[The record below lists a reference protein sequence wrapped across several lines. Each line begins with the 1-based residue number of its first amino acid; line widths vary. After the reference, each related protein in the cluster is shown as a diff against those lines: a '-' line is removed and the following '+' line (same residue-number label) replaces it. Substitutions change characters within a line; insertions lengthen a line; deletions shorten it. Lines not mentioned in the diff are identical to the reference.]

1 MLVVMELPAELQL
14 RWLLRRTAKLLEL
27 GAEPVN
33 GLILPTGTFFPDKF
47 DGSPGSFAALM
58 GRIQR
63 HAGLGDLAVEL
74 ALVTPE
80 GEAQTVSCSSGACGS
95 GGGKLDARIDRV
107 ARRDDG
113 TYAVALLAGEAK
125 NPMVLTTTLV
135 RAVATMFM
143 IECGGYEG
151 VIPADREPLTD
162 LAAVLLGFG
171 VIVAN
176 GSYIYMK
183 GCSGVQVHSATRM
196 PVDEVT
202 VALALFCKLHQIEG
216 RAAARYL
223 ELTPREHL
231 DEGLVWASSNLA
243 LVQMLRAE
251 PEAIEADKYAIAPA
265 RSWLSR
271 VLVGLGG
278 KKKAAPSADDDLDA
292 LERAFA
298 GSPALPAKKSAPTDA
313 AKARKLAELRALV
326 DESLEG

>member
-1 MLVVMELPAELQL
+1 MDLPAELQL
-14 RWLLRRTAKLLEL
+14 RWLLRRTATLLEL

-33 GLILPTGTFFPDKF
+33 GLILPTGEFFPDKF
-47 DGSPGSFAALM
+47 DGSPGGFASLM

-63 HAGLGDLAVEL
+63 HAGLGDLPVEL
-74 ALVTPE
+74 MLITPE
-80 GEAQTVSCSSGACGS
+80 GDAQTVSCASGACG
-95 GGGKLDARIDRV
+95 GAGKIDTRLDRV
-107 ARRDDG
+107 IRRDDG
-113 TYAVALLAGEAK
+113 TYAVAIGVAEAK
-125 NPMVLTTTLV
+125 NPTVLTTTLV

-143 IECGGYEG
+143 IESGAYEG
-151 VIPADREPLTD
+151 LIPTDREPATD

-183 GCSGVQVHSATRM
+183 GCSGVSVHSATRM

-202 VALALFCKLHQIEG
+202 VALALFCKLHKIEG
-216 RAAARYL
+216 RTAARYL

-231 DEGLVWASSNLA
+231 DEGLVWASSNSA
-243 LVQMLRAE
+243 LVEMLR
-251 PEAIEADKYAIAPA
+251 EAPATIEADKYVIAPA
-265 RSWLSR
+265 RSWLAR
-271 VLVGLGG
+271 VLGGLGG
-278 KKKAAPSADDDLDA
+278 KKKADVSSDDDLDA

-298 GSPALPAKKSAPTDA
+298 GAPALKRAPADA

>member
-1 MLVVMELPAELQL
+1 MDLPAELQL

-33 GLILPTGTFFPDKF
+33 GLILPTGDFFPDKF
-47 DGSPGSFAALM
+47 DGSAASFAALM

-63 HAGLGDLAVEL
+63 HAGLGDLPVEL

-80 GEAQTVSCSSGACGS
+80 GEAQTVSCSSGACG
-95 GGGKLDARIDRV
+95 GGGKIDTRLDRV

-113 TYAVALLAGEAK
+113 TYAVAIGVGEAR
-125 NPMVLTTTLV
+125 NPTVLTTTLV

-143 IECGGYEG
+143 IECGAYEG
-151 VIPADREPLTD
+151 EIPADREPLTD

-202 VALALFCKLHQIEG
+202 VALALFCKLHKIEG
-216 RAAARYL
+216 RIAARYL

-231 DEGLVWASSNLA
+231 DEALVWASSNLA
-243 LVQMLRAE
+243 LVEMLRAE
-251 PEAIEADKYAIAPA
+251 PEAIEADKYTIAPA

-271 VLVGLGG
+271 VLVGFAG
-278 KKKAAPSADDDLDA
+278 KKKPTPSAEDDLDA

-298 GSPALPAKKSAPTDA
+298 GSPALPAAKRAPADA

>member
-1 MLVVMELPAELQL
+1 MDLPAESQL

-33 GLILPTGTFFPDKF
+33 GLILPTADFFPDKF
-47 DGSPGSFAALM
+47 DRSPGSFAALM
-58 GRIQR
+58 SRLQR

-74 ALVTPE
+74 SIVTPE
-80 GEAQTVSCSSGACGS
+80 GEAQTVSCSSGACG
-95 GGGKLDARIDRV
+95 GGGKIDTRLDRV

-113 TYAVALLAGEAK
+113 TYAVTIGAGEAK
-125 NPMVLTTTLV
+125 NPTVLTTTLV

-143 IECGGYEG
+143 IESGAYEG
-151 VIPADREPLTD
+151 VIPADREPMTD

-171 VIVAN
+171 VIIAN

-202 VALALFCKLHQIEG
+202 VALALFCKLHDVEG
-216 RAAARYL
+216 RVASRYL

-243 LVQMLRAE
+243 LVEMVRAVPAE
-251 PEAIEADKYAIAPA
+251 IEADKYAIAPA
-265 RSWLSR
+265 RSWLAR
-271 VLVGLGG
+271 VLVGFGG
-278 KKKAAPSADDDLDA
+278 KKKAALSSADDLDA

-298 GSPALPAKKSAPTDA
+298 GAPALPAAKRAPIDA
-313 AKARKLAELRALV
+313 AKAQRLAELRALV

>member
-1 MLVVMELPAELQL
+1 MDLPAELQL
-14 RWLLRRTAKLLEL
+14 RWLLRRTAALLEL

-33 GLILPTGTFFPDKF
+33 GLILPTGEFFPDKF
-47 DGSPGSFAALM
+47 DGTPGGFASLM

-63 HAGLGDLAVEL
+63 HAGLGDLPVEL
-74 ALVTPE
+74 MLITPE
-80 GEAQTVSCSSGACGS
+80 GEAQTVSCASGACG
-95 GGGKLDARIDRV
+95 GGGKIDTRLDRV
-107 ARRDDG
+107 VRRDDG
-113 TYAVALLAGEAK
+113 TYAVAIGVAEAK
-125 NPMVLTTTLV
+125 NPTVLTTTLV

-143 IECGGYEG
+143 IESGAYERLIA
-151 VIPADREPLTD
+151 VDREPATD

-183 GCSGVQVHSATRM
+183 GCGGVSVHSATRM

-216 RAAARYL
+216 RTAARYL

-243 LVQMLRAE
+243 LVEMLR
-251 PEAIEADKYAIAPA
+251 EAPASIEADKYAIAPA
-265 RSWLSR
+265 RSWLAR
-271 VLVGLGG
+271 VLGGLGG
-278 KKKAAPSADDDLDA
+278 KKKADPSSDDDLAA

-298 GSPALPAKKSAPTDA
+298 GAPALKRAPVDA

-326 DESLEG
+326 DESLDG

>member
-1 MLVVMELPAELQL
+1 MDLPAELQL

-33 GLILPTGTFFPDKF
+33 GLILPTGEFFPDKF
-47 DGSPGSFAALM
+47 DGSPGSFASLM

-63 HAGLGDLAVEL
+63 HAGLADVPVEL
-74 ALVTPE
+74 MLITPE
-80 GEAQTVSCSSGACGS
+80 GETQTVSCASGACGS
-95 GGGKLDARIDRV
+95 GGKIDTRLDRV
-107 ARRDDG
+107 IRRDDG
-113 TYAVALLAGEAK
+113 SYAVAIGVAEAK
-125 NPMVLTTTLV
+125 NPTVLTTTLV
-135 RAVATMFM
+135 RSVATMFM
-143 IECGGYEG
+143 IECGAYEG
-151 VIPADREPLTD
+151 EIPADREPLTD

-183 GCSGVQVHSATRM
+183 GCSGVSVHSATRM

-202 VALALFCKLHQIEG
+202 VALALFCKLHKIEG
-216 RAAARYL
+216 RSAARYL

-231 DEGLVWASSNLA
+231 DEALVWASSNLA
-243 LVQMLRAE
+243 LVEMLR
-251 PEAIEADKYAIAPA
+251 EAPDTVEADKYAIAPA
-265 RSWLSR
+265 RSWLAR
-271 VLVGLGG
+271 VLGGLGG
-278 KKKAAPSADDDLDA
+278 KKKSTAASEDDLDA

-298 GSPALPAKKSAPTDA
+298 GGPAVPALKRAPVDA

>member
-1 MLVVMELPAELQL
+1 MDLPAELQL

-27 GAEPVN
+27 GAEPVS
-33 GLILPTGTFFPDKF
+33 GLILPTGDFFPDKF
-47 DGSPGSFAALM
+47 DGSAGSFAALM

-63 HAGLGDLAVEL
+63 HAGLGDLPVEL
-74 ALVTPE
+74 TLVTPE
-80 GEAQTVSCSSGACGS
+80 GDAQTVSCASGACG
-95 GGGKLDARIDRV
+95 GGGKIDTRLDRV

-113 TYAVALLAGEAK
+113 TYTVAIGIAEAK
-125 NPMVLTTTLV
+125 SPTVLTTTLV

-143 IECGGYEG
+143 IESGAYEG
-151 VIPADREPLTD
+151 LIPADREPATD

-183 GCSGVQVHSATRM
+183 GCSGVSVHSATRM

-202 VALALFCKLHQIEG
+202 VALALFCKLHKIEG
-216 RAAARYL
+216 RSAARYL

-231 DEGLVWASSNLA
+231 DEGLVWASSNMA
-243 LVQMLRAE
+243 LVEMLRE
-251 PEAIEADKYAIAPA
+251 SPEAIEADKYEIAPA
-265 RSWLSR
+265 RSWLAR
-271 VLVGLGG
+271 VLGGIGG
-278 KKKAAPSADDDLDA
+278 KKKSEASSEDDLDA

-298 GSPALPAKKSAPTDA
+298 GGSAAPALKRAPVDA

-326 DESLEG
+326 DESLDA

>member
-1 MLVVMELPAELQL
+1 MDLPAELQL

-33 GLILPTGTFFPDKF
+33 GLILPTGDFFPDKF
-47 DGSPGSFAALM
+47 DGSPGSFGALM

-63 HAGLGDLAVEL
+63 HAGLGDLGVDL
-74 ALVTPE
+74 SLVTPE
-80 GEAQTVSCSSGACGS
+80 GEAQTVSCGSGACGGS
-95 GGGKLDARIDRV
+95 GKIDTRLDRV
-107 ARRDDG
+107 VRHDDG
-113 TYAVALLAGEAK
+113 TYAVTIGTGEAK
-125 NPMVLTTTLV
+125 NPTVLTTTLV

-143 IECGGYEG
+143 IECGAYEG
-151 VIPADREPLTD
+151 EIPADREPLTD

-202 VALALFCKLHQIEG
+202 VALALFCKLHKIEG
-216 RAAARYL
+216 RSAARYL

-231 DEGLVWASSNLA
+231 DEGLVWASSNGA
-243 LVQMLRAE
+243 LVEMLRAE
-251 PEAIEADKYAIAPA
+251 PEAIEADKFVIAPA

-271 VLVGLGG
+271 VLVGIGG
-278 KKKAAPSADDDLDA
+278 KKKAAPSAEDDLDA
-292 LERAFA
+292 LERAFS
-298 GSPALPAKKSAPTDA
+298 GGPALPAAKRAPVDT

>member
-1 MLVVMELPAELQL
+1 MDLPVESQL

-33 GLILPTGTFFPDKF
+33 GLILPTADFFPDKF

-58 GRIQR
+58 SRLQR

-74 ALVTPE
+74 SIVTPE

-95 GGGKLDARIDRV
+95 GGGKIDTRLDRI

-113 TYAVALLAGEAK
+113 TYAVAIGAAEAK
-125 NPMVLTTTLV
+125 NPTVLTTTLV

-143 IECGGYEG
+143 IESGAYEG
-151 VIPADREPLTD
+151 VVPADREPLTD

-171 VIVAN
+171 VLLAN

-202 VALALFCKLHQIEG
+202 VALALFCKLHEVEG
-216 RAAARYL
+216 RVASRYL

-243 LVQMLRAE
+243 LVELVRAAPAE
-251 PEAIEADKYAIAPA
+251 VEADKYAIAPA

-278 KKKAAPSADDDLDA
+278 KKKAAPSSEDDLDA

-298 GSPALPAKKSAPTDA
+298 GAPALPAASRAPIDA
-313 AKARKLAELRALV
+313 AKARRLAELRALV

>member
-1 MLVVMELPAELQL
+1 MDLPADLQL

-27 GAEPVN
+27 GAEPVS
-33 GLILPTGTFFPDKF
+33 GLILPTGEFFPDKF
-47 DGSPGSFAALM
+47 DGSPGGFAALM
-58 GRIQR
+58 ARIQR
-63 HAGLGDLAVEL
+63 HAGLGDLLVEL
-74 ALVTPE
+74 SLVTPE
-80 GEAQTVSCSSGACGS
+80 GDAQTVSCASGACGS
-95 GGGKLDARIDRV
+95 GGKIDTRLDRV

-113 TYAVALLAGEAK
+113 TYAVAIGVAEAK
-125 NPMVLTTTLV
+125 NPTVLTTTLV

-143 IECGGYEG
+143 IESGAYEG

-202 VALALFCKLHQIEG
+202 VALALFCKLHKIEG
-216 RAAARYL
+216 RAASRYL

-231 DEGLVWASSNLA
+231 DEGLVWASSNIA
-243 LVQMLRAE
+243 LVQMLREA
-251 PEAIEADKYAIAPA
+251 PEAIEADKYAIATA
-265 RSWLSR
+265 RSWLAR
-271 VLVGLGG
+271 VLGGLGG
-278 KKKAAPSADDDLDA
+278 KKKSAPSSDDDLDA

-298 GSPALPAKKSAPTDA
+298 GAPALPAAKRAPTDA

>member
-1 MLVVMELPAELQL
+1 MDLPAELQL
-14 RWLLRRTAKLLEL
+14 RWLLRHTAKLLEL

-33 GLILPTGTFFPDKF
+33 GLILPTGEFFPDKF
-47 DGSPGSFAALM
+47 DGSPGGFAMLM

-63 HAGLGDLAVEL
+63 HAGLGDVPVEL
-74 ALVTPE
+74 MLITPE
-80 GEAQTVSCSSGACGS
+80 GEAQTVSCSSGACG
-95 GGGKLDARIDRV
+95 GGGKIDTRLDRV
-107 ARRDDG
+107 VRRDDG
-113 TYAVALLAGEAK
+113 SYAVAIGVAEAK
-125 NPMVLTTTLV
+125 NPTVLTTTLV

-143 IECGGYEG
+143 IESGAYEG
-151 VIPADREPLTD
+151 LIPADREPATD

-183 GCSGVQVHSATRM
+183 GCSGVSVASATRM

-202 VALALFCKLHQIEG
+202 VALAIFCKLHQIEG
-216 RAAARYL
+216 RTAARYL

-243 LVQMLRAE
+243 LVGMLRELPGAF
-251 PEAIEADKYAIAPA
+251 EADKYAIAPA
-265 RSWLSR
+265 RSWLAR
-271 VLVGLGG
+271 VLGGLGG
-278 KKKAAPSADDDLDA
+278 KKKPDASSDDDLDA

-298 GSPALPAKKSAPTDA
+298 GAPAMPALKRAPADA